1 VKVGRRAEIGI
12 VGPRL
17 VGVGEDGRTLSPFE
31 TSDGEVARILVTI
44 RAGLGSGDSRRRYL
58 RTGSFD
64 FFVGDEPGVF
74 NLWRIGVFEGVV
86 GAVVGVTGS
95 AKIVSLP
102 RGVVDSSLICPRTSR
117 ALRRDFY
124 KESTC
129 P

>member
-12 VGPRL
+12 VDPRL
-17 VGVGEDGRTLSPFE
+17 VGVGEEDGRALGLFE
-31 TSDGEVARILVTI
+31 TSDGEVACIFVMI

-74 NLWRIGVFEGVV
+74 SLWRIGVFEGVV

-102 RGVVDSSLICPRTSR
+102 RGVVDSSLICPRDEPRSK
-117 ALRRDFY
+117 A
-124 KESTC
+124 
-129 P
+129 